1 MRNVVV
7 TGGAKGIG
15 EAICRIFAQNGD
27 RVFICYNASK
37 IKAEDLQNEL
47 KGDGYEAI
55 ALHLDVNDADEIQ
68 IVSKKISEEFGGAD
82 VLINNAGICQ
92 EGFFADLN
100 VADIK
105 KMIDTNLTGALLVTR
120 AFLPHMLTKKSGRII
135 SVSSI
140 WGDVGGSCESHYS
153 ASKAG
158 LIGFTKALAK
168 EIGGC
173 GITVNAVN
181 PGCIM
186 TDMMADYTDEDI
198 KALKEQTPTGVIGTP
213 MDVANAVFFLA
224 KKESAFITGVD
235 LPVDG
240 GFGR

>member
-1 MRNVVV
+1 
-7 TGGAKGIG
+7 
-15 EAICRIFAQNGD
+15 
-27 RVFICYNASK
+27 
-37 IKAEDLQNEL
+37 
-47 KGDGYEAI
+47 
-55 ALHLDVNDADEIQ
+55 
-68 IVSKKISEEFGGAD
+68 
-82 VLINNAGICQ
+82 
-92 EGFFADLN
+92 
-100 VADIK
+100 
-105 KMIDTNLTGALLVTR
+105 MIDTNLTGALVVTR
-120 AFLPHMLTKKSGRII
+120 AFLPHMLSKKEGRII
-135 SVSSI
+135 SISSI

-158 LIGFTKALAK
+158 LIGFTRALSK
-168 EIGGC
+168 EVGNC

-198 KALKEQTPTGVIGTP
+198 EYLKEQTPTGVIGTP

-224 KKESAFITGVD
+224 KKESSFITGID